1 MSINLIL
8 AQSSKELE
16 FILKNDLS
24 NNTFCLP
31 LNLETQLYCINRG
44 VKYIDLKSYLDN
56 SFHLE
61 ALKNTDKFLEE
72 LNIETLNYQCEKQ
85 ALISLIRFKINSI
98 LFLIFSV
105 KKISSKVKIEKIYIS
120 GWNDYQGQY
129 SKKNY
134 FVSYLVV
141 NLFENYK
148 IENISKN
155 KISNIAWKSYND
167 YKISQKNLSNKKTIV
182 LNNMGYNF
190 SKIAY
195 QAVSQ
200 GYKILVL
207 DDNGISLLK
216 KFFFKI
222 MGINF

>member
-1 MSINLIL
+1 
-8 AQSSKELE
+8 
-16 FILKNDLS
+16 
-24 NNTFCLP
+24 
-31 LNLETQLYCINRG
+31 G

-222 MGINF
+222 M